1 MLHVTFVT
9 KNEQNEQKRAI
20 RLFVWV
26 VTILRHEKNNHQHNL
41 LSKYT

>member
-20 RLFVWV
+20 CLFVRV
-26 VTILRHEKNNHQHNL
+26 VTILRHEKNNQ
-41 LSKYT
+41 